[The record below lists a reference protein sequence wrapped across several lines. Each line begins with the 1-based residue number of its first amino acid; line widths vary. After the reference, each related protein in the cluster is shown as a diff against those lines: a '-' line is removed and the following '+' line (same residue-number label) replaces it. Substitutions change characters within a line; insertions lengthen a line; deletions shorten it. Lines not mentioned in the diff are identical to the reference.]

1 MEGARPG
8 ERSRALALA
17 EPLTHLTYAVR
28 YQEFLDGIEAS
39 ERPYHEGDPA
49 AVIRRALR
57 CAAHPSLTS
66 VEVAG

>member
-1 MEGARPG
+1 M
-8 ERSRALALA
+8 
-17 EPLTHLTYAVR
+17 R